1 MKKTLI
7 AFAALSAIAGMAQ
20 AQSSVTL
27 YGLVDANLTSLKTN
41 VVVGAGA
48 GASVQSITQT
58 KIDSA
63 GLNGSRWGM
72 RVRED
77 LGGGLAAVA
86 NLESGFS
93 LDTGASG
100 QGGLLFG
107 RRANV
112 GVASDFGTVTIGRNS
127 SSYDDVSA
135 DHTMMAQTIFDPSNN
150 NNGNSATTAA
160 TLGTVAGNAAFL
172 SKGSNQTATWIG
184 FNTRFNNSVKYV
196 SPNFSGFS
204 GSVMYAFGEDKTLA
218 QGASKA
224 ISANL
229 KYANGPLL
237 VSGGYQS
244 EGVAL
249 NQITGAK
256 PALENTLLS
265 VSYDL
270 GVAKIGAGFNRAK
283 YKDVTLAAG
292 NALGA
297 GAIDPQKEVSLSVSV
312 PLGATTLSAG
322 YAQSKGDTLGKSTGF
337 GIQALYALSKRTT
350 LYTGVASS
358 KTYDRLAA
366 ATVTVPGSNID
377 RNTQYAL
384 GVRHTF

>member
-41 VVVGAGA
+41 VVVGT
-48 GASVQSITQT
+48 SIQSITQT
-58 KIDSA
+58 KIDSG

-72 RVRED
+72 RIRED
-77 LGGGLAAVA
+77 LGGGMAAVA
-86 NLESGFS
+86 NLESGLN

-112 GVASDFGTVTIGRNS
+112 GLDTSVGTVTIGRNS

-135 DHTMMAQTIFDPSNN
+135 DHTMMGATIFDPSNN
-150 NNGNSATTAA
+150 NNGNSAVTAA
-160 TLGTVAGNAAFL
+160 TLGTSLASNAAFL

-184 FNTRFNNSVKYV
+184 FNTRFNNSIKYV

-204 GSVMYAFGEDKTLA
+204 GSVMYAFGEDKTLV
-218 QGASKA
+218 QSASKS

-237 VSGGYQS
+237 ISGGYQS
-244 EGVAL
+244 EGVAV
-249 NQITGAK
+249 NQTTGAK

-292 NALGA
+292 NPLGA

-366 ATVTVPGSNID
+366 TTVTLPGSNID